1 MKLEQ
6 FSDRPVPQSVTSLK
20 LARWAGF
27 AVAVVTAAA
36 FGCSAGA
43 ADADGGPDG
52 GSDSDG
58 SGAGGSNNTDLG
70 ADLGSDLGSTGGSG
84 GDCVKLATWGALGT
98 YGAVPGMDGQDA
110 ITTWLNEYSTGEAE
124 YFAKKP
130 AITAEALAS
139 YQIIILQNLNG
150 WTFSADEK
158 AAFEAWIR
166 AGGGVVSLA
175 GYSDQPTEAAPTNDL
190 LAFSGLSYVG
200 LSGAGDIST
209 SPKEA
214 CSYCLGNS
222 DAQGGW
228 EPAHPI
234 SANITAVGALWGR
247 SVSADAGET
256 VATWDGKRAGATVDV
271 DAGRVFLFHDEW
283 VTYNSQWNG
292 ASLAQDCRT
301 SGDQACM
308 SAHPTLSYQI
318 PQFWYNTIKWLAH
331 EPSCFDIRDM
341 TIVK

>member
-6 FSDRPVPQSVTSLK
+6 FSDRPVPQSVTSSS
-20 LARWAGF
+20 WP
-27 AVAVVTAAA
+27 
-36 FGCSAGA
+36 
-43 ADADGGPDG
+43 GGPALPSQSLPPQPWPQCRCCG
-52 GSDSDG
+52 RRWWTRRGLDSDG
-58 SGAGGSNNTDLG
+58 SGAGVLEQHGPRGRPGLG
-70 ADLGSDLGSTGGSG
+70 FGLDGGSG
-84 GDCVKLATWGALGT
+84 GDCVSSRPGAPSVPMAPYPAWTARTRSPLG
-98 YGAVPGMDGQDA
+98 
-110 ITTWLNEYSTGEAE
+110 STN
-124 YFAKKP
+124 
-130 AITAEALAS
+130 TARARPSTLPKSLRSLRRRSPS

-301 SGDQACM
+301 NGDQACM
-308 SAHPTLSYQI
+308 SAHPTLSYRI
-318 PQFWYNTIKWLAH
+318 PRQLWYNTIKWLAH